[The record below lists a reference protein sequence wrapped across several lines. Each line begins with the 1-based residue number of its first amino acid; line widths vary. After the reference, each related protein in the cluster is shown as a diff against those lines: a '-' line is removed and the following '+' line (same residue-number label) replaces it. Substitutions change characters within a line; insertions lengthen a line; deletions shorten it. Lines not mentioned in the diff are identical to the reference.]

1 VASGRFVVLAVQD
14 TGSGMDEKTLGHIF
28 EPFFTTKEIGKGTG
42 LGLATVYGIVKQS
55 NGFINVESEL
65 GKGSC
70 FRIYLP
76 VCEEAEA
83 QGELEAPISAV
94 RSKGVTV
101 LVVEDTAEFRE
112 LVREALSTRADTMS
126 WSRKMETTR

>member
-1 VASGRFVVLAVQD
+1 MG
-14 TGSGMDEKTLGHIF
+14 LGVRN
-28 EPFFTTKEIGKGTG
+28 FTTKEIGKGNRIG
-42 LGLATVYGIVKQS
+42 PGHCLRHRQQS
-55 NGFINVESEL
+55 NWFINVESEL

-101 LVVEDTAEFRE
+101 LAVEDTAEFRE